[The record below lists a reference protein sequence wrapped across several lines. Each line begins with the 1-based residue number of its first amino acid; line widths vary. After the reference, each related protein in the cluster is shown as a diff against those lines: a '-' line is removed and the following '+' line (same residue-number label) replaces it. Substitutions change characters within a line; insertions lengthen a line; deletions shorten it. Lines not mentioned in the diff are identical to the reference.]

1 MDVGNLKKFHQ
12 NNRSVSDRFVV
23 KARLNLNEL
32 LKKRLEEK
40 KIDRKANSI
49 ILCSATAIAAVVLLI
64 LNL

>member
-1 MDVGNLKKFHQ
+1 MTVGNLKKFHQ
-12 NNRSVSDRFVV
+12 NNRSVSDRFAV

-40 KIDRKANSI
+40 KIDRKVNLL
-49 ILCSATAIAAVVLLI
+49 ILCSATVIAAVVLLM